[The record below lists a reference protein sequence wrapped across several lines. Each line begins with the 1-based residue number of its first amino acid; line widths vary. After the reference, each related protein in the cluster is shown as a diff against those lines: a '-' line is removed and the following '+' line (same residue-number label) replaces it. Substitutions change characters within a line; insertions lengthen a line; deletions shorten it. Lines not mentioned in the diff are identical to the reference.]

1 MVKRGGV
8 ARLAAGPAPP
18 DLHPQPFR
26 RAPPPLADPW
36 PADQDCCSGVEHF
49 TSRRARHPAFGDG
62 AIMVLWYWRLCWR
75 AAAAAS
81 HGLDSAATSAA
92 TTAREWQVGR
102 NMVGAS
108 VT

>member
-1 MVKRGGV
+1 M
-8 ARLAAGPAPP
+8 ATRL
-18 DLHPQPFR
+18 PF
-26 RAPPPLADPW
+26 
-36 PADQDCCSGVEHF
+36 GN
-49 TSRRARHPAFGDG
+49 G
-62 AIMVLWYWRLCWR
+62 AIVHCTGTGALWRLCWR
-75 AAAAAS
+75 AAAAVPVAAS